1 MQSNRHGGT
10 RIAILALLLLICA
23 LVKTAIFLD
32 KNPPSFSKPVSTLP
46 EQDLPPRAHGSV
58 IYLEANHEKYHF
70 RYRGMIVQ
78 ELFRQAVL
86 IAARD
91 GMGLQTRDA
100 SLREWRGKPPQDNTL
115 EMDFPDAQI
124 ILREGP
130 DPSHVRWRQDYAATQ
145 WTDDL
150 ADLVEKTEKMSRDVF
165 PSALHKDG
173 WSGSANAIKSD
184 APPPPDADTRLME
197 MEELS
202 QFAVLRET
210 HAAIQSDG
218 ESLQRSGAL
227 VRAYANLGQLT
238 RYHWSAEFAAY
249 TARSL
254 LYSQRMVINNPD
266 SAFAL
271 WHRAYARALAGMQGY
286 ALKDLAAAADLKDK
300 NRPDW
305 VTLLEPFC
313 KFQTENLV
321 NLATENQKL
330 STLGMYLAFLSAEYS
345 GSQGAT
351 MNVAAAAFTINPQC
365 LRIVDTMCDHTGPG
379 MLNELVHT
387 GPDVFSK
394 TLGLKLQKM
403 PSLPQSL
410 VDQINHLKQPGG
422 NPDGRGRIKLCRELI
437 AEGAPEKDNVEPS
450 WAALGRLIQ
459 ETTFAHFQRMDNLV
473 SEQWGVDAS
482 EDVKAA
488 EPFVMDHPFK
498 FVIETYGFRHSADM
512 ATLKRT
518 LNEPEAV
525 AGEMTLRQI
534 PIYWLE
540 RQIETT
546 GPDSDQNLWQWMLA
560 NSDYNSFDIEAILLY
575 NEGRENDPWVIDQ
588 LNHLRRVCPDSP
600 ALIAADIRGHW
611 DPEKAATWEAEHGDY
626 PTVAMALGKK
636 YTELHRW
643 ADAARC
649 LRKYIAVSPDRYGY
663 EALANV
669 YKTQKNDD
677 LWMATLNE
685 FIAHGQAYG
694 LEDANVQV
702 EIAHYYMNKRDFK
715 SAIPYA
721 DAASGTASAWGLT
734 CAAEAHSGIGDWTTA
749 EQLIMDEK
757 EHYSESPFT
766 WYAWCSRTGHGDFAA
781 AQQAW
786 LSYFSQKGDTLDSE
800 DSIRYG
806 CLQMSRQ
813 KNAEALTIFKRRM
826 KLWPGPN
833 SALHI
838 AILDDELHDLA
849 GRDAMLNRIQ
859 TLPER
864 NTPSGR
870 FGEIL
875 RDAIKSNS
883 TVALN
888 AAALDPIL
896 NSATEDDRICICA
909 LTGRFLQDRGH
920 TAQAVEYFKR
930 CVDGKEYSADRP
942 WVDYELRQNGQD
954 PWALEQAAIGP
965 DSWQ

>member
-1 MQSNRHGGT
+1 M
-10 RIAILALLLLICA
+10 IA
-23 LVKTAIFLD
+23 
-32 KNPPSFSKPVSTLP
+32 
-46 EQDLPPRAHGSV
+46 
-58 IYLEANHEKYHF
+58 
-70 RYRGMIVQ
+70 Q

-100 SLREWRGKPPQDNTL
+100 SLREWHGKPPRDNTL

-130 DPSHVRWRQDYAATQ
+130 DPSHVRWRRDYAATP
-145 WTDDL
+145 WPDDL

-165 PSALHKDG
+165 PEALHKDG
-173 WSGSANAIKSD
+173 WSGSANAIKPD
-184 APPPPDADTRLME
+184 APPPPDADTRLMQ

-202 QFAVLRET
+202 QFALLRET
-210 HAAIQSDG
+210 HAAIQTDG
-218 ESLQRSGAL
+218 ESLQRSGVL

-238 RYHWSAEFAAY
+238 RYHWSAEFAVY

-254 LYSQRMVINNPD
+254 LYAQRMVVNNPN

-286 ALKDLAAAADLKDK
+286 ALKDLAAAAALKDTD
-300 NRPDW
+300 RPDW
-305 VTLLEPFC
+305 VPLLEPFC
-313 KFQTENLV
+313 KYQTGTLV
-321 NLATENQKL
+321 NLATENKNL
-330 STLGMYLAFLSAEYS
+330 STLGTYLAFVSAEHS

-351 MNVAAAAFTINPQC
+351 MNIAAAAFTINPQC

-410 VDQINHLKQPGG
+410 VDHINRLKQPGG
-422 NPDGRGRIKLCRELI
+422 NPDGLGRIKLCQELI
-437 AEGAPEKDNVEPS
+437 AEGTPEKDKIEPS
-450 WAALGRLIQ
+450 WTALGRLIQ
-459 ETTFAHFQRMDNLV
+459 ETTFAHFQRLDNLV
-473 SEQWGVDAS
+473 SEQWGIDAS
-482 EDVKAA
+482 QDVMAA
-488 EPFVMDHPFK
+488 EPFVADHPFK
-498 FVIETYGFRHSADM
+498 FVIDTYGLRHTADNT
-512 ATLKRT
+512 TLRAT
-518 LNEPEAV
+518 LNESDYVLLES
-525 AGEMTLRQI
+525 TLRQM

-540 RQIETT
+540 QQIKTA
-546 GPDSDQNLWQWMLA
+546 GSNGDQNFWQWILL
-560 NSDYNSFDIEAILLY
+560 NSDYTSFDIEALLLY

-600 ALIAADIRGHW
+600 LLIAADIRGHW
-611 DPEKAATWEAEHGDY
+611 DPEKAAAWEAEHGDY
-626 PTVAMALGKK
+626 PTVALALGKK

-643 ADAARC
+643 SDAIRC

-669 YKTQKNDD
+669 YKAQKNDE
-677 LWMATLNE
+677 LWLATLND

-721 DAASGTASAWGLT
+721 DAASGTASAWGLL
-734 CAAEAHSGIGDWTTA
+734 CAADAHSGIGDWTTA
-749 EQLIMDEK
+749 EQLIVNEK
-757 EHYSESPFT
+757 DHYSESPFT
-766 WYAWCSRTGHGDFAA
+766 WYAWCSRTGHGDITA
-781 AQQAW
+781 AQQACHR
-786 LSYFSQKGDTLDSE
+786 YFVEKGVKLDSE

-806 CLQMSRQ
+806 CLQISRQ
-813 KNAEALTIFKRRM
+813 KNPEALTIFKRRM
-826 KLWPGPN
+826 RLWPGPN

-838 AILDDELHDLA
+838 AILDDELHDIA
-849 GRDAMLNRIQ
+849 GRDAALDRIQ

-864 NTPSGR
+864 ASPLGR

-883 TVALN
+883 TAPLN
-888 AAALDPIL
+888 AAAARSHSEIRDGRRAHVHLRVNRALSRRSGPHHRGRPI
-896 NSATEDDRICICA
+896 
-909 LTGRFLQDRGH
+909 F
-920 TAQAVEYFKR
+920 
-930 CVDGKEYSADRP
+930 
-942 WVDYELRQNGQD
+942 
-954 PWALEQAAIGP
+954 
-965 DSWQ
+965 